1 MELKTDKRFI
11 VAQSLKAIAG
21 YVLDVS
27 FILFFL
33 DLEQPYE
40 VIAICMFVGILLF
53 LYLFPKDISVNDGT
67 ISFRKDYSR
76 ENIDLNLADIA
87 EVKLEC
93 KYYNTLILT
102 TKSGKKYK
110 LHPEDAQILEKAI
123 QSGK

>member
-21 YVLDVS
+21 YVLGVS

-67 ISFRKDYSR
+67 ISFRKDFSR
-76 ENIDLNLADIA
+76 ENIDLNLAYIA
-87 EVKLEC
+87 EVKLQC
-93 KYYNTLILT
+93 KYYNTIILT

-110 LHPEDAQILEKAI
+110 LHPEDAQTLEKAI

>member
-21 YVLDVS
+21 YVLGVS

-67 ISFRKDYSR
+67 ISFRKDFSR
-76 ENIDLNLADIA
+76 ENIDLNLAYIA

-93 KYYNTLILT
+93 KYYNTIILT

-110 LHPEDAQILEKAI
+110 LHPEDAQTLEKAI

>member
-21 YVLDVS
+21 YVLGVS

-110 LHPEDAQILEKAI
+110 LHPEDAQIFEKAI

>member
-11 VAQSLKAIAG
+11 VAQSLKAIVG
-21 YVLDVS
+21 YAIGVS

-53 LYLFPKDISVNDGT
+53 LYLFPKNISVNDGT
-67 ISFRKDYSR
+67 ISFRKDNSR
-76 ENIDLNLADIA
+76 KNIDLNLADIA
-87 EVKLEC
+87 EVESEC
-93 KYYNTLILT
+93 KYYNTIILT

-110 LHPEDAQILEKAI
+110 LHPEDAQTLEKAI